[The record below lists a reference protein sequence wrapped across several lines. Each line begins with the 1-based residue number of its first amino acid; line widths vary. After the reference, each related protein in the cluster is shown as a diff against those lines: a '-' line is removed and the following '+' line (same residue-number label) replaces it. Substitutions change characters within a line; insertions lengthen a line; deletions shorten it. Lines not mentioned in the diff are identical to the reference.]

1 MFQPAPIQKTNFGAM
16 TADQNLIENP
26 ALMYLATLG
35 SKDSYR
41 CMKSKLNKFARFFG
55 YQGLVDCDWK
65 SMQPNHITIFLTAQ
79 SWGSARTY
87 NCYLSAIK
95 SVALNAWRNKQI
107 DLDQFQRI
115 KSLKQRRIFRA
126 PSGRAI
132 SPEESA
138 SLIRSLNNN
147 SLRSIRNR
155 AIFFLMLGC
164 GLRRAEVCDLK
175 LKLVSIKNKSAK
187 IIGKGNKERTIYFPA
202 AVLEVLKNWLEA
214 RSLNKDEIDAGFVFG
229 RIDNRQR
236 LHLDIPL
243 DPSSITRIVEKL
255 VSETDNLEGR
265 LTPHDLRRTFATRLI
280 SKNVDIVEVQKLMG
294 HASVATTGNYVRK
307 DEENLR
313 KAAEKAE
320 L

>member
-1 MFQPAPIQKTNFGAM
+1 MFQPAPIQKPNFGAM

-132 SPEESA
+132 SPEESS
-138 SLIRSLNNN
+138 SLIRSLN
-147 SLRSIRNR
+147 SLRTIRNR

-175 LKLVSIKNKSAK
+175 LKQVSIKNKSAK
-187 IIGKGNKERTIYFPA
+187 IIGKGNKERTIYFPT
-202 AVLEVLKNWLEA
+202 AVLEVLKNWLDA
-214 RSLNKDEIDAGFVFG
+214 RSLNKEEIDAGFVFG

>member
-1 MFQPAPIQKTNFGAM
+1 MFQPTPIQPSNFGAI

-55 YQGLVDCDWK
+55 YKGLVDCDWK
-65 SMQPNHITIFLTAQ
+65 SMQPNHVTVFLTAQ

-87 NCYLSAIK
+87 NCYLSALK

-107 DLDQFQRI
+107 DLDHFQRI
-115 KSLKQRRIFRA
+115 KSLKQRRVFRA

-132 SPEESA
+132 SSEESA
-138 SLIRSLNNN
+138 SLIKSLEAN
-147 SLRSIRNR
+147 SLRTVRNR
-155 AIFFLMLGC
+155 AIFYLMLGC
-164 GLRRAEVCDLK
+164 GLRRAEVCELRVK
-175 LKLVSIKNKSAK
+175 QVSFKNRSAK
-187 IIGKGNKERTIYFPA
+187 IIGKGNKERTIYFPD
-202 AVLEVLKNWLEA
+202 AVLDVLKTWFEF
-214 RSLNKDEIDAGFVFG
+214 RQLNKNEIDAGFVFG
-229 RIDNRQR
+229 RIDNKLR
-236 LHLDIPL
+236 LYLDTAL
-243 DPSSITRIVEKL
+243 DPSSVSRIIEKL
-255 VSETDNLEGR
+255 VTETENLDCR

>member
-95 SVALNAWRNKQI
+95 SVELNAWRNKQI

>member
-1 MFQPAPIQKTNFGAM
+1 MFQPAPIQKPNFGAM

-95 SVALNAWRNKQI
+95 SVALNAWRNKHI

-132 SPEESA
+132 SPEESS
-138 SLIRSLNNN
+138 SLIRSLNKN
-147 SLRSIRNR
+147 SLRTIRNR

-175 LKLVSIKNKSAK
+175 LKQVSIKNKSAK
-187 IIGKGNKERTIYFPA
+187 IIGKGNKERTIYFPT
-202 AVLEVLKNWLEA
+202 AVLEVLKNWLDA
-214 RSLNKDEIDAGFVFG
+214 RSLNKEEIDAGFVFG

>member
-1 MFQPAPIQKTNFGAM
+1 MFQPAPIQKPNFGAM

-132 SPEESA
+132 SPEESS
-138 SLIRSLNNN
+138 SLIRSLNKN
-147 SLRSIRNR
+147 SLRTIRNR

-175 LKLVSIKNKSAK
+175 LKQVSIKNKSAK
-187 IIGKGNKERTIYFPA
+187 IIGKGNKERTIYFPT
-202 AVLEVLKNWLEA
+202 AVLEVLKNWLDA
-214 RSLNKDEIDAGFVFG
+214 RSLNKEEIDAGFVFG

-294 HASVATTGNYVRK
+294 HASIATTGNYVRK

>member
-1 MFQPAPIQKTNFGAM
+1 M

-132 SPEESA
+132 SPEESS
-138 SLIRSLNNN
+138 SLIRSQNKN
-147 SLRSIRNR
+147 SLRTIRNR

-175 LKLVSIKNKSAK
+175 LKQVSIKNKSAK
-187 IIGKGNKERTIYFPA
+187 IIGKGNKERTIYFPT
-202 AVLEVLKNWLEA
+202 AVLEVLKNWLDA
-214 RSLNKDEIDAGFVFG
+214 RSLNKEEIDAGFVFG

>member
-1 MFQPAPIQKTNFGAM
+1 MFQPAPIQKPNFGAM

-147 SLRSIRNR
+147 SLRTIRNR

-175 LKLVSIKNKSAK
+175 LKQISIKNKSAK
-187 IIGKGNKERTIYFPA
+187 IIGKGNKERTIYFPV
-202 AVLEVLKNWLEA
+202 AVLEVLKIWLDA

-229 RIDNRQR
+229 RIDNRQK

-243 DPSSITRIVEKL
+243 DPSSITRIIEKL

>member
-1 MFQPAPIQKTNFGAM
+1 MFQPAPIQKPNFGAM

-26 ALMYLATLG
+26 ALMYLATPG

-132 SPEESA
+132 SPEESS
-138 SLIRSLNNN
+138 SLIRSLNKN
-147 SLRSIRNR
+147 SLRTIRNR

-175 LKLVSIKNKSAK
+175 LKQVSIKNKSAK
-187 IIGKGNKERTIYFPA
+187 IIGKGNKERTIYFPT
-202 AVLEVLKNWLEA
+202 AVLEVLKNWLDA
-214 RSLNKDEIDAGFVFG
+214 RSLNKEEIDAGFVFG

>member
-1 MFQPAPIQKTNFGAM
+1 MFQPAPIQKPNFGAM

-132 SPEESA
+132 SPEESS
-138 SLIRSLNNN
+138 SLIRSLNKN
-147 SLRSIRNR
+147 SLRTIRNR

-175 LKLVSIKNKSAK
+175 LKQVSIKNKSAK
-187 IIGKGNKERTIYFPA
+187 IIGKGNKERTIYFPT
-202 AVLEVLKNWLEA
+202 AVLEVLKNWLDA
-214 RSLNKDEIDAGFVFG
+214 RSLNKEEIDAGFVFG

-265 LTPHDLRRTFATRLI
+265 LTPHDLRTTFATRLI

>member
-1 MFQPAPIQKTNFGAM
+1 MFQPAPIQKPNFGAM
-16 TADQNLIENP
+16 TSDQNLIENP

-132 SPEESA
+132 SPEESS
-138 SLIRSLNNN
+138 SLIRSLNKN
-147 SLRSIRNR
+147 SLRTIRNR

-175 LKLVSIKNKSAK
+175 LKQVSIKNKSAK
-187 IIGKGNKERTIYFPA
+187 IIGKGNKERTIYFPT
-202 AVLEVLKNWLEA
+202 AVLEVLKNWLDA
-214 RSLNKDEIDAGFVFG
+214 RSLNKEEIDAGFVFG

>member
-1 MFQPAPIQKTNFGAM
+1 MFQPAPIQKPNFGAM

-87 NCYLSAIK
+87 NCYLSAIE

-132 SPEESA
+132 SPEESS
-138 SLIRSLNNN
+138 SLIRSLNKN
-147 SLRSIRNR
+147 SLRTIRNR

-175 LKLVSIKNKSAK
+175 LKQVSIKNKSAK
-187 IIGKGNKERTIYFPA
+187 IIGKGNKERTIYFPT
-202 AVLEVLKNWLEA
+202 AVLEVLKNWLDA
-214 RSLNKDEIDAGFVFG
+214 RSLNKEEIDAGFVFG

>member
-1 MFQPAPIQKTNFGAM
+1 MFQPAPIQKPNFGAM

-132 SPEESA
+132 SPEESS
-138 SLIRSLNNN
+138 SLIRSLNKN
-147 SLRSIRNR
+147 SLRPIRNR

-175 LKLVSIKNKSAK
+175 LKQVSIKNKSAK
-187 IIGKGNKERTIYFPA
+187 IIGKGNKERTIYFPT
-202 AVLEVLKNWLEA
+202 AVLEVLKNWLDA
-214 RSLNKDEIDAGFVFG
+214 RSLNKEEIDAGFVFG

>member
-1 MFQPAPIQKTNFGAM
+1 MFQPAPIQKPNFGAM

-132 SPEESA
+132 SPEESS
-138 SLIRSLNNN
+138 SLIRSLNKN
-147 SLRSIRNR
+147 SLRTIRNR

-175 LKLVSIKNKSAK
+175 LKQVSIKNKSAK
-187 IIGKGNKERTIYFPA
+187 IIGKGNKERTIYFPTA
-202 AVLEVLKNWLEA
+202 LLEVLKNWLDA
-214 RSLNKDEIDAGFVFG
+214 RSLNKEEIDAGFVFG

>member
-1 MFQPAPIQKTNFGAM
+1 
-16 TADQNLIENP
+16 
-26 ALMYLATLG
+26 
-35 SKDSYR
+35 
-41 CMKSKLNKFARFFG
+41 
-55 YQGLVDCDWK
+55 
-65 SMQPNHITIFLTAQ
+65 MQPNHITIFLTAQ

-132 SPEESA
+132 SPEESS
-138 SLIRSLNNN
+138 SLIRSLNKN
-147 SLRSIRNR
+147 SLRTIRNR

-175 LKLVSIKNKSAK
+175 LKQVSIKNKSAK
-187 IIGKGNKERTIYFPA
+187 IIGKGNKERTIYFPT
-202 AVLEVLKNWLEA
+202 AVLEVLKNWLDA
-214 RSLNKDEIDAGFVFG
+214 RSLNKEEIDAGFVFG

>member
-1 MFQPAPIQKTNFGAM
+1 MFQPAPIQKPNFGAM

-26 ALMYLATLG
+26 GLMYLATLG

-132 SPEESA
+132 SPEESS
-138 SLIRSLNNN
+138 SLIRSLNKN
-147 SLRSIRNR
+147 SLRTIRNR

-175 LKLVSIKNKSAK
+175 LKQVSIKNKSAK
-187 IIGKGNKERTIYFPA
+187 IIGKGNKERTIYFPT
-202 AVLEVLKNWLEA
+202 AVLEVLKNWLDA
-214 RSLNKDEIDAGFVFG
+214 RSLNKEEIDAGFVFG

>member
-1 MFQPAPIQKTNFGAM
+1 MFQPTPIQPSNFGAI

-55 YQGLVDCDWK
+55 YKGLVDCDWK
-65 SMQPNHITIFLTAQ
+65 SMQPNHVTVFLTAQ
-79 SWGSARTY
+79 SWSSARTY
-87 NCYLSAIK
+87 NCYLSALK

-107 DLDQFQRI
+107 DLDHFQRI
-115 KSLKQRRIFRA
+115 KSLKQRRVFRA

-132 SPEESA
+132 SSEESA
-138 SLIRSLNNN
+138 SLIKSLEAN
-147 SLRSIRNR
+147 SLRTVRNR
-155 AIFFLMLGC
+155 AIFYLMLGC
-164 GLRRAEVCDLK
+164 GLRRAEVCELRVK
-175 LKLVSIKNKSAK
+175 QVSFKNRSAK
-187 IIGKGNKERTIYFPA
+187 IIGKGNKERTIYFPD
-202 AVLEVLKNWLEA
+202 AVLDVLKTWFEF
-214 RSLNKDEIDAGFVFG
+214 RQLNKNEIDAGFVFG
-229 RIDNRQR
+229 RIDNK
-236 LHLDIPL
+236 LD
-243 DPSSITRIVEKL
+243 S
-255 VSETDNLEGR
+255 R

>member
-1 MFQPAPIQKTNFGAM
+1 MFQPAPIQKPNFGAM

-115 KSLKQRRIFRA
+115 NSLKQRRIFRA

-132 SPEESA
+132 SPEESS
-138 SLIRSLNNN
+138 SLIRSLNKN
-147 SLRSIRNR
+147 SLRTIRNR

-175 LKLVSIKNKSAK
+175 LKQVSIKNKSAK
-187 IIGKGNKERTIYFPA
+187 IIGKGNKERTIYFPT
-202 AVLEVLKNWLEA
+202 AVLEVLKNWLDA
-214 RSLNKDEIDAGFVFG
+214 RSLNKEEIDAGFVFG

>member
-1 MFQPAPIQKTNFGAM
+1 MFQPAPILKPNFGAM

-138 SLIRSLNNN
+138 SLIQTLNNN
-147 SLRSIRNR
+147 SLRTIRNR

-175 LKLVSIKNKSAK
+175 LKQVSIKNKSAK
-187 IIGKGNKERTIYFPA
+187 IIGKGNKERTVYFPA
-202 AVLEVLKNWLEA
+202 AVLEVLRYWLEA
-214 RSLNKDEIDAGFVFG
+214 RSLNKDEVDAGFVFG

-255 VSETDNLEGR
+255 VTETDNLEGR

>member
-1 MFQPAPIQKTNFGAM
+1 MFQPAPIQKPNFGAM

-115 KSLKQRRIFRA
+115 KSLKKRRIFRA

-132 SPEESA
+132 SPEESS
-138 SLIRSLNNN
+138 SLIRSLNKN
-147 SLRSIRNR
+147 SLRTIRNR

-175 LKLVSIKNKSAK
+175 LKQVSIKNKSAK
-187 IIGKGNKERTIYFPA
+187 IIGKGNKERTIYFPT
-202 AVLEVLKNWLEA
+202 AVLEVLKNWLDA
-214 RSLNKDEIDAGFVFG
+214 RSLNKEEIDAGFVFG

>member
-1 MFQPAPIQKTNFGAM
+1 MFQPAPIQKPNFGAM

-107 DLDQFQRI
+107 QFQRI

-132 SPEESA
+132 SPEESS
-138 SLIRSLNNN
+138 SLIRSLNKN
-147 SLRSIRNR
+147 SLRTIRNR

-175 LKLVSIKNKSAK
+175 LKQVSIKNKSAK
-187 IIGKGNKERTIYFPA
+187 IIGKGNKERTIYFPT
-202 AVLEVLKNWLEA
+202 AVLEVLKNWLDA
-214 RSLNKDEIDAGFVFG
+214 RSLNKEEIDAGFVFG

-236 LHLDIPL
+236 LHLDFPL